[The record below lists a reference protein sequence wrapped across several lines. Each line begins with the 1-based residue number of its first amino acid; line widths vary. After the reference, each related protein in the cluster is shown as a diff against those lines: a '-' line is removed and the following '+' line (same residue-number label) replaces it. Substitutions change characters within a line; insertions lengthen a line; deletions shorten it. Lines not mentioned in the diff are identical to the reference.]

1 MKKSFAVALSFVF
14 LLFAPLR
21 ALAIDYSDIWWNPA
35 ENGWGVNIAQS
46 DNFIFA
52 TFFVYGPNNQ
62 PIWYAGNLAAD
73 GNGNYTGGLYSTMG
87 TYFGTVPY
95 NPGQPPPT
103 QVGVATFSPTAPDT
117 AVLSY
122 NVGGVNVV
130 KNIQRQT
137 LTTIALGG
145 SYTGGQGGAYSGCTN
160 SGNNFGYKDTFDLEV
175 TQPGD
180 GTATFAFSYAS
191 GLSCTLS
198 GTLQQKG
205 MLYSIPNASYSC
217 DDGMNKLNTSASLS
231 EIKATS
237 LGIEGVL
244 AAPSV
249 DGGCR
254 EDATFSGVLL

>member
-1 MKKSFAVALSFVF
+1 MHKRVAVVLSSFF
-14 LLFAPLR
+14 LLLMPLR

-35 ENGWGVNIAQS
+35 ESGWGVNIAQS

-52 TFFVYGPNNQ
+52 TFFVYGPNNL
-62 PIWYAGNLAAD
+62 PIWYAGNLGAD
-73 GNGNYTGGLYSTMG
+73 GNGNYTGGLYSTTG
-87 TYFGTVPY
+87 TYLGTVPY
-95 NPGQPPPT
+95 NPAQFVAT

-137 LTTIALGG
+137 LTVIALGG
-145 SYTGGQGGAYSGCTN
+145 KYSGGQVGAYSGASCN
-160 SGNNFGYKDTFDLEV
+160 LGNYVDHFDVQV

-180 GTATFAFSYAS
+180 GTATFMFTYEDS
-191 GLSCTLS
+191 GLNCTLS
-198 GTLQQKG
+198 GTLHQKG

-217 DDGMNKLNTSASLS
+217 SDGLNTNASLS
-231 EIKATS
+231 QIKATS

-249 DGGCR
+249 GSGCR
-254 EDATFSGVLL
+254 EDATFSGALQ